1 MDCEIKNYVVVI
13 SRGLEQSGG
22 KLFKIESEVQ
32 KQLRYD
38 DLNDVNLPPAAG
50 SETIRVCHHYQKHT
64 RNSHR
69 NKHVSVYLFIAL
81 QC

>member
-1 MDCEIKNYVVVI
+1 MDCEIKNYV
-13 SRGLEQSGG
+13 GLEQSGG
-22 KLFKIESEVQ
+22 KLFKLESEVQ

-38 DLNDVNLPPAAG
+38 DLNDLYLPPAAG
-50 SETIRVCHHYQKHT
+50 SETIRVCHHYQKHA

-69 NKHVSVYLFIAL
+69 NKHVVSVYLFIAL